1 MKAVADGRCTAK
13 PAMTRGCGV
22 FATCCAVL
30 VSAVAPAWADPVDRA
45 AIAAT
50 FAKERAACTDGSSQ
64 QERGACLREAGAS
77 RDQALRGG
85 LPTASAQVLRE
96 NAQRRCQVQP
106 AGEPRALCE
115 RMATGEGRTTGTVA
129 AGGALHELTTVVREA
144 PKP

>member
-1 MKAVADGRCTAK
+1 MWRPVEQALSRGRGRFSAWL
-13 PAMTRGCGV
+13 
-22 FATCCAVL
+22 AVL
-30 VSAVAPAWADPVDRA
+30 ALGASGVPAATAAETLPVDRA

-50 FAKERAACTDGSSQ
+50 FAKDRAACIDGSSQ
-64 QERGACLREAGAS
+64 QERSACLREAGAS

-115 RMATGEGRTTGTVA
+115 RMAMGEGRTTGTVA
-129 AGGALHELTTVVREA
+129 AGGALHELTTVVRDA